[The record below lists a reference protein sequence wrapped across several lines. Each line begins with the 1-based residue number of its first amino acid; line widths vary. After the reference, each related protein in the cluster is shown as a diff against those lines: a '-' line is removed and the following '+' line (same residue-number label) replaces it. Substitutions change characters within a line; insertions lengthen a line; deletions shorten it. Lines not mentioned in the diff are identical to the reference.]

1 MFVPVGERAP
11 VFNGFTLI
19 TPAVSVGNV
28 GQLAVDLIISTLDMV
43 RAGHFHTD
51 CLIPMAGNNP
61 YSRGDQ
67 DAALLS
73 TNAEV
78 YCRTDL
84 QLAVL
89 QIRTPILPMKMK
101 SFRKLLVSWI
111 KASGFSRTVLL
122 SSCHAHQ
129 RDDQQL
135 LSSPLRYLLTPGLRT
150 EGTEGTEGML
160 QRLGWREMER
170 VSAFPGVTD
179 SDTQRLY
186 IPGGGITKAL
196 YNDCCSENI
205 SMVVLLLFCSEGDN
219 VPDAFTL
226 VNHLND
232 WLHLLDKP
240 VQGCVPWRTPSS
252 WRLLFGSGVPPLIF

>member
-1 MFVPVGERAP
+1 
-11 VFNGFTLI
+11 
-19 TPAVSVGNV
+19 
-28 GQLAVDLIISTLDMV
+28 
-43 RAGHFHTD
+43 
-51 CLIPMAGNNP
+51 
-61 YSRGDQ
+61 
-67 DAALLS
+67 
-73 TNAEV
+73 

-122 SSCHAHQ
+122 SSCHAHH

-135 LSSPLRYLLTPGLRT
+135 LGSPLRYLLTQALRGDT
-150 EGTEGTEGML
+150 EGTEEML

-170 VSAFPGVTD
+170 VSAFPGVPD
-179 SDTQRLY
+179 SDRQHLY
-186 IPGGGITKAL
+186 IPGGGVTKAL

-240 VQGCVPWRTPSS
+240 VQGSVLWRTPSS